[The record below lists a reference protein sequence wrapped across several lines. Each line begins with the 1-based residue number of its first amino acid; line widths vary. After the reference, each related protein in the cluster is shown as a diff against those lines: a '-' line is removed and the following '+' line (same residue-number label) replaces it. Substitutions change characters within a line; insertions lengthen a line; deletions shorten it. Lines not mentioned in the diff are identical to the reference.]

1 MERRLAAILVADV
14 VGYSRLM
21 GRDEAG
27 TLARLTALRRDF
39 LEPLIAEHGG
49 RIVKLMGDGLLL
61 EFHSVVDAVACA
73 LAWQA
78 GVSER
83 GAGTS
88 EDEALRF
95 RIGINLGDV
104 IVAGE
109 DIYGDGVNVAARLEA
124 HADAGGICAARAV
137 FEQVRHRLELDYQD
151 MGELTVKNIVQPIHA
166 YRLLKGQAPAA
177 APDAA
182 RAKPPRPEEARG
194 SIAVFPFDSLS
205 PDPSD
210 AYLADGI
217 ATEIISLLSRVPD
230 LRVASRPA
238 TLPYRDRPADIW
250 EIVREL
256 KLRYVLTGSVR
267 RAGERIRVTAELTE
281 VAERSQLW
289 SHSYERQLADLFTV
303 QDEIAEAI
311 VIAFGG
317 EYLRAEWRRARRRPT
332 DNLDAWGLAQKA
344 RSQNL
349 PVNRAA
355 TGEALDWARQAVEL
369 DPGYAGGHAALAS
382 ILMQRVING
391 FSEEPDDDR
400 AAALAAVERAA
411 ALAPDDPMVLR
422 TMGNVWSNCGEH
434 AKAVR
439 ALRRAVEVAPF
450 DFHSWGR
457 LGRTL
462 AYGGGEEELS
472 EGHAV
477 LDRILAAAPNH
488 PMVPYWL
495 YFKANACVREA
506 RYEDAE
512 RFARKSLEAQP
523 GYAGAWIALANAL
536 GQLGRLDEARAAME
550 RALKANPALTPQHLA
565 DQIRILAGGREEPAE
580 ASLAGLKAAG
590 LL

>member
-39 LEPLIAEHGG
+39 LEPLIAEHAG

-61 EFHSVVDAVACA
+61 EFASVVDAVTCA

-78 GVSER
+78 GVHER
-83 GAGTS
+83 GQGVG
-88 EDEALRF
+88 EEEALRF

-104 IVAGE
+104 IVEGG

-124 HADAGGICAARAV
+124 NATPGGICASRAV
-137 FEQVRHRLELDYQD
+137 FEQVRNRVEMDYED
-151 MGELTVKNIVQPIHA
+151 LGELTVKNIVQPIHA
-166 YRLLKGQAPAA
+166 YQLLKGQAPASESG
-177 APDAA
+177 PA
-182 RAKPPRPEEARG
+182 RAKPPRLEEARG
-194 SIAVFPFDSLS
+194 SIAVFPFDNLS
-205 PDPSD
+205 PDAGD
-210 AYLADGI
+210 AYLADGLT
-217 ATEIISLLSRVPD
+217 TEIISLLSRVPD

-238 TLPYRDRPADIW
+238 TLPYRDRRADIW

-256 KLRYVLTGSVR
+256 QLRYVLTGSVR
-267 RAGERIRVTAELTE
+267 RAGERVRVTAELTE
-281 VAERSQLW
+281 TAERSQLW
-289 SHSYERQLADLFTV
+289 SHTYERQLADLFAV

-332 DNLDAWGLAQKA
+332 GNMNAWGLVQKA

-349 PVNRAA
+349 PVNQAA
-355 TGEALDWARQAVEL
+355 TGEALGWAEEAVEL
-369 DPGYAGGHAALAS
+369 DPSYAGGHAALAS
-382 ILMQRVING
+382 TLMQGVING
-391 FSEEPDDDR
+391 FSERPEEDR
-400 AAALAAVERAA
+400 TAALAAVERAA

-422 TMGNVWSNCGEH
+422 AMGNVWSNCGEH
-434 AKAVR
+434 AKAVQ
-439 ALRRAVEVAPF
+439 ALRRAVEIAPF
-450 DFHSWGR
+450 DFHTWGR

-462 AYGGGEEELS
+462 AYGGGEDELS

-477 LDRILAAAPNH
+477 LDRILASAPNH

-495 YFKANACVREA
+495 YFKANACQREA
-506 RYEDAE
+506 RYEDAI
-512 RFARKSLEAQP
+512 RFARKSVDAQP
-523 GYAGAWIALANAL
+523 GYAGAWITLANAL
-536 GQLGRLDEARAAME
+536 GQLGRLDEARAAMD

-565 DQIRILAGGREEPAE
+565 DQIRILAGGSRDHADK
-580 ASLAGLKAAG
+580 SLAGLKAAG